1 MRIELLGAL
10 VLFAAIPNAQKSER
24 GPDGYVT
31 REIEGFTVQIE
42 RSLANPKDE
51 LGREAILLL
60 GAKLLDVRRAVPK
73 SALVTLRE
81 VTIWLDRNDPQFPCA
96 VYHPSVDWLRENKS
110 DPRKARAVH
119 ISNSKNFLDWTR
131 EQPAMV
137 LHELSHAYHDRMS
150 TNDRAQV
157 DAAHARA
164 VESKSYDKVLRASG
178 AEDRHYALE
187 NPSEFF
193 AESSEAYFGTNDFY
207 PFVKAQLARHDPA
220 TAMLMDELWSR

>member
-1 MRIELLGAL
+1 MRLELVGAL
-10 VLFAAIPNAQKSER
+10 LLFASNPIAQKSDR

-31 REIEGFTVQIE
+31 KEIEGFTVQVE
-42 RSLANPKDE
+42 KSLANPKDE

-60 GAKLLDVRRAVPK
+60 SAKLLDVRRAVPK
-73 SALVTLRE
+73 PALDTLRE
-81 VTIWLDRNDPQFPCA
+81 VTIWLDRDDPMFPCA

-119 ISNSKNFLDWTR
+119 ISNAKNFLEWTR

-137 LHELSHAYHDRMS
+137 LHELSHAFHDRMDAS
-150 TNDRAQV
+150 DRAKV

-164 VESKSYDKVLRASG
+164 VASKTYDKVLRASG

-193 AESSEAYFGTNDFY
+193 AESSEAWFGTNDFH
-207 PFVKAQLARHDPA
+207 PFVRAELVRHDPE
-220 TAMLMDELWSR
+220 TAKLVAEVWAR

>member
-1 MRIELLGAL
+1 MRTEIIGAVLLL
-10 VLFAAIPNAQKSER
+10 SSSFAVQKPER

-31 REIEGFTVQIE
+31 REIEGFTVQVE

-51 LGREAILLL
+51 LGRETLLL
-60 GAKLLDVRRAVPK
+60 LAAKLLDVRRAVPK
-73 SALVTLRE
+73 PALVTLRE

-119 ISNSKNFLDWTR
+119 ISNAKNFLEWTG

-137 LHELSHAYHDRMS
+137 LHELAHAFHDRMS
-150 TNDRAQV
+150 TNDRAQI
-157 DAAHARA
+157 DAAHKRA
-164 VESKSYDKVLRASG
+164 ALSKTYDEVLRANG
-178 AEDRHYALE
+178 TDARHYALE

-207 PFVKAQLARHDPA
+207 PYVKAELVRHDA
-220 TAMLMDELWSR
+220 ETAKLMGELWAR